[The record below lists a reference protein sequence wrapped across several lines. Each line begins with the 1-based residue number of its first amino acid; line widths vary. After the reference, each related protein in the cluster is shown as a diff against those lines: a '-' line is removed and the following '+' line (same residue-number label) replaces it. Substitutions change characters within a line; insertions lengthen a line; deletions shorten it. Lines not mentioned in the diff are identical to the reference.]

1 MDNFRQSANNLVAVK
16 QSMSIEVRRKFLF
29 GDWASPPADM
39 TSEERIA
46 AAKGLELNTTGGW
59 VGMAF
64 TTPSPPLSFHTPTPI
79 AYRLSPIIMRTTVTP
94 IAPLTL
100 PFPMLQYA
108 KASRTMMNYFASLK
122 LLSR

>member
-46 AAKGLELNTTGGW
+46 AAKGLDLDTTGGW
-59 VGMAF
+59 VGIGLH
-64 TTPSPPLSFHTPTPI
+64 PPPSFHTPTPI
-79 AYRLSPIIMRTTVTP
+79 AYRLSSCALTP

-100 PFPMLQYA
+100 PFPMLQYT
-108 KASRTMMNYFASLK
+108 KASKTMKNYFAILK